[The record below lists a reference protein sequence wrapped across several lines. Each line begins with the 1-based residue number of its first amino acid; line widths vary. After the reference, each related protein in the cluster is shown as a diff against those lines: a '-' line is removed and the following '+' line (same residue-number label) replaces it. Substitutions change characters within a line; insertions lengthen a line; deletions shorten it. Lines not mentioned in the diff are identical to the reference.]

1 MTHLL
6 DDWDTWSGR
15 VAAAERLLLMMDFD
29 GTLAPIVHRPADARV
44 PPKTLRIL
52 TELRHCPQVA
62 MAVISGRG
70 VVDVRQLVGLKAIHY
85 FGCHGRERIRPG
97 SDVVESNRKGR
108 QAIRAICRRLR
119 SELGQ
124 VAGFEIEDKG
134 VSAAAHFRNVDPGN
148 RSRVERGVRQAV
160 EAFPSLRASPGK
172 MVYDITPRDGMDK
185 GAAAMALVRET
196 GGLPLYFGDDT
207 TDESAFG
214 ALDSEAVT
222 VYVGPATGRS
232 LARYRVT
239 DPGEVGE
246 TLLKILNLV
255 RRELPGGAPPHA

>member
-1 MTHLL
+1 
-6 DDWDTWSGR
+6 
-15 VAAAERLLLMMDFD
+15 
-29 GTLAPIVHRPADARV
+29 
-44 PPKTLRIL
+44 
-52 TELRHCPQVA
+52 
-62 MAVISGRG
+62 
-70 VVDVRQLVGLKAIHY
+70 
-85 FGCHGRERIRPG
+85 
-97 SDVVESNRKGR
+97 
-108 QAIRAICRRLR
+108 
-119 SELGQ
+119 
-124 VAGFEIEDKG
+124 
-134 VSAAAHFRNVDPGN
+134 
-148 RSRVERGVRQAV
+148 
-160 EAFPSLRASPGK
+160 